1 MVPVAKG
8 GLIGKMKI
16 EPSSAFKVYRGFK
29 EISSGKSI
37 ACIIKTGL
45 SYRVRRR
52 KSVSTAK
59 NRAEYAA

>member
-16 EPSSAFKVYRGFK
+16 EPSSAFKVYHPN